1 MDPTQTKQE
10 VKQEV
15 EVQAEVTPNA
25 APEERVL
32 TAKEQAERAKV
43 LAIAESAPTGGA
55 SKEEIAEMA
64 AALAAAEEETKAR
77 IADAAPEA
85 LVAVASNEI
94 VYLSLDTVDF
104 TEPWNIRAE
113 YGARVLRTYQ
123 RLLTDRVVRN
133 PLIVAKMLGEPE
145 DYRRGVAGFLRYRA
159 LRMIQSKNP
168 DVWAQFFEGKV
179 PFRVYIGD
187 GRGIEETAR
196 QRLMLDHGTEE
207 PLSQLEVFLA
217 QENYMRQGRTES
229 ECCDLLAP
237 LYYQLAKAG
246 IKTSYDADSK
256 RIADG
261 EVVIRGSEKCRTMFA
276 LNKNVW
282 RGRAQRFA
290 LAARA
295 CPEARA
301 LYVEMLQN
309 GTPKFSDGEWREI
322 LSASPAELA
331 NILRAK
337 QAGETLAAK
346 PTEGKMWTKQQL
358 TAAQETSKST
368 LFKTVYAAIL
378 GSEEAATRLPD
389 LDDWAARKETEDATR
404 A

>member
-1 MDPTQTKQE
+1 MAPKDEVMKQKE
-10 VKQEV
+10 
-15 EVQAEVTPNA
+15 TS
-25 APEERVL
+25 ERTL
-32 TAKEQAERAKV
+32 SPAEQAQREKV
-43 LAIAESAPTGGA
+43 FAIAESAPVGGA
-55 SKEEIAEMA
+55 SKEEIAELA
-64 AALAAAEEETKAR
+64 ASLAAAEEEAKAL
-77 IADAAPEA
+77 IADKAPEA

-94 VYLSLDTVDF
+94 VYLSLDAVDF
-104 TEPWNIRAE
+104 EERWNIRAE
-113 YGARVLRTYQ
+113 YGARVIRTYQ

-133 PLIVAKMLGEPE
+133 PLIVAKMLGEPAE
-145 DYRRGVAGFLRYRA
+145 YRRGVAGFLRYRA
-159 LRMIQSKNP
+159 LCMIKSKNP

-187 GRGIEETAR
+187 DGAGIEETAR

-217 QENYMRQGRTES
+217 QENYMRQGRTEA

-246 IKTSYDADSK
+246 IKASYDADSK

-301 LYVEMLQN
+301 LYIEMLQT

-322 LSASPAELA
+322 LSATPAELT
-331 NILRAK
+331 NLLKAK
-337 QAGETLAAK
+337 QSGETLAAK
-346 PTEGKMWTKQQL
+346 PTEGKMWTKQQI
-358 TAAQETSKST
+358 TAACDASKST
-368 LFKTVYAAIL
+368 ILKTVYAAIL

-389 LDDWAARKETEDATR
+389 LDDWAARKETEDA
-404 A
+404 ASA